1 VGEEAAIAGAQADPP
16 VAEVA
21 ARGSFSTANCLGRNQ
36 AMRAEPVVSEVIGD
50 SLRSRSAS

>member
-1 VGEEAAIAGAQADPP
+1 MGEEAAIAGAQAEPP

-21 ARGSFSTANCLGRNQ
+21 ARGSTSTANCLKSNQ
-36 AMRAEPVVSEVIGD
+36 AIRAEPGVSEVKGA

>member
-1 VGEEAAIAGAQADPP
+1 MGEEAAIAGAQADPP

-21 ARGSFSTANCLGRNQ
+21 ARGSFSTANCLGPNQ